1 MEQDSRRKVAV
12 VAGSSRGIGKA
23 IAHVLLREQYRTLVT
38 GRESLSVQKTV
49 DDFKREFEADVLG
62 FSGDLTGEIVI
73 REALETAAKSWGEKL
88 DVLVINIGN
97 GKGKVGWD
105 LSEKDWH
112 DLFTVN
118 FWGPVRIA
126 QAAIP
131 MLARPSAIVFIASI
145 AGVERLP
152 APLPYSSAKAALIN
166 YAKNLSWVLADS
178 SIRVNCI
185 APGNILFPGGS
196 WGMHLRDKRDEVLS
210 FIDSQVPLKRF
221 GTPDEVAEAVGF
233 LCSARASFITGACIV
248 VDGGQTRST

>member
-1 MEQDSRRKVAV
+1 MEPDSRRKVAV

-38 GRESLSVQKTV
+38 GRESSSVQKTV
-49 DDFKREFEADVLG
+49 EDFKRKFEGDVLG
-62 FSGDLTGEIVI
+62 FSGDLTGAVAI
-73 REALETAAKSWGEKL
+73 REALETTAKSWGDKL
-88 DVLVINIGN
+88 DVLVINIGS
-97 GKGKVGWD
+97 GKGKAGWN
-105 LSEKDWH
+105 LGEKDWL

-131 MLARPSAIVFIASI
+131 MLARPSAIIFIASI

-152 APLPYSSAKAALIN
+152 APLPYSAAKAALIN
-166 YAKNLSWVLADS
+166 YAKNLSLVLADL

-196 WGMHLRDKRDEVLS
+196 WEMHLRDKRNEVLR
-210 FIDSQVPLKRF
+210 FIDSEVPLKRF

-233 LCSARASFITGACIV
+233 LCSTKASFITGACIV